1 MPASIV
7 SRSRSSFTLQ
17 IEIPYAGSMLEFEE
31 SIQRALNEGGVL
43 ATQEALQTFDAD
55 GSPIVVGET
64 RLTSK
69 GQVPKEYQTPYG
81 VAMVARHVYQSPDGG
96 RTFCP
101 LDQKARIVVS
111 STPKFA
117 KMISHKYA
125 EFGSSRVIRDLEA
138 NHCRCVARS
147 FVQNVADSVAAVA
160 LAKEEIWN
168 YEVPT
173 LEEPVATITI
183 GLDGACILMSDDGW
197 REAMVGTIGL
207 YDREGERLHTTYL
220 AASPE
225 YGKETFLKRL
235 EDEIARTKR
244 AYPNVQYLGLA
255 DGAKGNW
262 EFLERHTE
270 HQLVDFWHAS
280 EYLGKAAAV
289 FFRGQARTQASW
301 MEERCHQLKHEPG
314 GAGAIIKELKRLARV
329 RPWAKKA
336 EEVTRATTYFQNQ
349 NQKGRMNYS
358 DYVTASMPIG
368 SGVTEAA
375 CKLIIKQRLCGSGM
389 KWKDEGAAAVLSLR
403 SLSYTPNRWE
413 QFWKKIDRYGFVLWG

>member
-1 MPASIV
+1 MTAAIV

-17 IEIPYAGSMLEFEE
+17 IEIPYSSSMLDFEE
-31 SIQRALNEGGVL
+31 SVQRSLNEGGVL

-69 GQVPKEYQTPYG
+69 GKVAKEYQTPYG
-81 VAMVARHVYQSPDGG
+81 VAVVERHVYQSPEGG
-96 RTFCP
+96 KTFCP

-125 EFGSSRVIRDLEA
+125 EFGSSRVTRDLEA
-138 NHCRCVARS
+138 NHSRSVARS
-147 FVQNVADSVAAVA
+147 FVQNVADAVAAVA
-160 LAKEEIWN
+160 LAKEETWN
-168 YEVPT
+168 YEMPT

-183 GLDGACILMSDDGW
+183 GLDGACILMSNDGW
-197 REAMVGTIGL
+197 REAMVGTVGF
-207 YDREGERLHTTYL
+207 YDKEGERLHTTYL

-244 AYPNVQYLGLA
+244 VYPEVRYLGLA

-270 HQLVDFWHAS
+270 FQLVDFWHAS

-289 FFRGQARTQASW
+289 LFRGQTRTQEAW
-301 MEERCHQLKHEPG
+301 MEERCHRLKHESG
-314 GAGAIIKELKRLARV
+314 AAGAVIKELKRLARE
-329 RPWAKKA
+329 RPWATKA
-336 EEVTRATTYFQNQ
+336 EEVTRALTYFQNQ

-358 DYVTASMPIG
+358 DYVNASMPIG

>member
-7 SRSRSSFTLQ
+7 SRSQSSFTLQ
-17 IEIPYAGSMLEFEE
+17 IEIPYGTSMLESEE
-31 SIQRALNEGGVL
+31 AIQHAVNEAGVL
-43 ATQEALQTFDAD
+43 ATEEALGRFDTD
-55 GSPIVVGET
+55 GCPILIGGT

-69 GQVPKEYQTPYG
+69 GQVSKEYQTPYG
-81 VAMVARHVYQSPDGG
+81 VAVVARHVYQSPNGG

-101 LDQKARIVVS
+101 LDTRARIVVS

-125 EFGSSRVIRDLEA
+125 EFGSSRVIHDLEA
-138 NHCRCVARS
+138 NHGRCVARS

-160 LAKEEIWN
+160 LAKEETWN

-197 REAMVGTIGL
+197 REAMVGTLGL
-207 YDREGERLHTTYL
+207 YGKDGKRLHTTYL

-235 EDEIARTKR
+235 EQEIVRIKGV
-244 AYPNVQYLGLA
+244 YPDVQYMGLA

-262 EFLERHTE
+262 EFLERHTAS
-270 HQLVDFWHAS
+270 QLVDFWHAT

-289 FFRGQARTQASW
+289 LFRGQAKTQAVW
-301 MEERCHQLKHEPG
+301 MEDRCHRLKHQARA
-314 GAGAIIKELKRLARV
+314 AGALVKELRKLAQE

-336 EEVTRATTYFQNQ
+336 EEVTRAITYFQNQ
-349 NQKGRMNYS
+349 NKKGRMNYA
-358 DYVTASMPIG
+358 DYVAASVPIG

-403 SLSYTPNRWE
+403 CLSYTTNRWD
-413 QFWKKIDRYGFVLWG
+413 QFWKKIDRYGFDQ

>member
-1 MPASIV
+1 MTAAIV

-17 IEIPYAGSMLEFEE
+17 IEIPYSSSMLEFEE
-31 SIQRALNEGGVL
+31 SVQRSLNEGGVL

-55 GSPIVVGET
+55 GSPVVVGET

-69 GQVPKEYQTPYG
+69 GKVAKEYQTPYG
-81 VAMVARHVYQSPDGG
+81 VAVVERHVYQSPEGG
-96 RTFCP
+96 KTFCP
-101 LDQKARIVVS
+101 LDQKARIIVS

-138 NHCRCVARS
+138 NHSRSVARS

-160 LAKEEIWN
+160 LAKEETWN
-168 YEVPT
+168 YEMPT

-183 GLDGACILMSDDGW
+183 GLDGACILMSNDGW
-197 REAMVGTIGL
+197 REAMVGTVGF
-207 YDREGERLHTTYL
+207 YDKEGERLHTTYL

-244 AYPNVQYLGLA
+244 AYPEAQYLGLA

-262 EFLERHTE
+262 ELLERHTE
-270 HQLVDFWHAS
+270 FQLVDFWHAS

-289 FFRGQARTQASW
+289 LFRGQTRTQEAW
-301 MEERCHQLKHEPG
+301 MEERCHRLKHESG
-314 GAGAIIKELKRLARV
+314 AAGAVIKELKRLARE
-329 RPWAKKA
+329 RPWATKA
-336 EEVTRATTYFQNQ
+336 EEVTRAITYFQNQ

-358 DYVTASMPIG
+358 DYVNASMPIG

>member
-1 MPASIV
+1 MPATIV

-17 IEIPYAGSMLEFEE
+17 IEIPYSGSMLEFEE
-31 SIQRALNEGGVL
+31 SMQRALNEGGVL

-55 GSPIVVGET
+55 GAPIVVGET

-81 VAMVARHVYQSPDGG
+81 VAVVERHVYQSPDGG
-96 RTFCP
+96 KTFCP

-138 NHCRCVARS
+138 NHSRCVARS

-160 LAKEEIWN
+160 LAKEETWN

-183 GLDGACILMSDDGW
+183 GLDGACILMSEDGW
-197 REAMVGTIGL
+197 REAMVGTVGL
-207 YDREGERLHTTYL
+207 YDKEGERLHTTYL

-235 EDEIARTKR
+235 EDEIARTKQ
-244 AYPNVQYLGLA
+244 AYPEVQYLGLA

-262 EFLERHTE
+262 EFLERQTE

-280 EYLGKAAAV
+280 EYLGKAATV
-289 FFRGQARTQASW
+289 LFRGQARTQAAW
-301 MEERCHQLKHEPG
+301 MEERCHRLKHEPG
-314 GAGAIIKELKRLARV
+314 AAGAIIKELKRLARE

-336 EEVTRATTYFQNQ
+336 EEVTRAITYFQNQ

-413 QFWKKIDRYGFVLWG
+413 QFWKKIDRYGFAL

>member
-1 MPASIV
+1 MPAAIV

-17 IEIPYAGSMLEFEE
+17 IEIPYSSTMLEFEE
-31 SIQRALNEGGVL
+31 SVQRSLNEGGVL

-69 GQVPKEYQTPYG
+69 GKVAKEYQTPYG
-81 VAMVARHVYQSPDGG
+81 VAVVERHVYQSPEGG
-96 RTFCP
+96 KTFCP

-138 NHCRCVARS
+138 NHSRSVARS

-160 LAKEEIWN
+160 LAKEETWN
-168 YEVPT
+168 YEMPT

-183 GLDGACILMSDDGW
+183 GLDGACILMSNDGW
-197 REAMVGTIGL
+197 REAMVGTVGF
-207 YDREGERLHTTYL
+207 YDKEGERLHTTYL

-235 EDEIARTKR
+235 EDEIVRTKR
-244 AYPNVQYLGLA
+244 VYPEVQYLGLA

-262 EFLERHTE
+262 EFLERHTAF
-270 HQLVDFWHAS
+270 QLVDFWHAS

-289 FFRGQARTQASW
+289 LFRGQSRTQEAW
-301 MEERCHQLKHEPG
+301 MDGRCHRLKHESG
-314 GAGAIIKELKRLARV
+314 AAGAIIKELKRLARE

-336 EEVTRATTYFQNQ
+336 EEVTRAITYFHNQ
-349 NQKGRMNYS
+349 NEKGRMNYS
-358 DYVTASMPIG
+358 DYVAASMPIG

-413 QFWKKIDRYGFVLWG
+413 QFWKKIDRYGFVL